1 MSAQCGDAG
10 DGILRQASYAMNTN
24 GVTAGNPAG
33 MPFCA
38 IRSMPLRNDT
48 AIKRRNIQEWKKKRS

>member
-24 GVTAGNPAG
+24 GRNRRKPCGYA
-33 MPFCA
+33 F
-38 IRSMPLRNDT
+38 LRYT
-48 AIKRRNIQEWKKKRS
+48 KRAAAE